1 MACYSC
7 SGTGQTSDLFQLFQ
21 KWPNQCP
28 VTVVP
33 ELAKP
38 WPVTVVPEVAKPVTC
53 YSCSRTGQTSALLQL
68 FQNWPNQCPVTVVPE
83 VAKPVACLISSDSEP
98 GPDHPIRT
106 EEGKMS
112 PSVLQMAHH
121 LRSSLSGLLIS
132 LTSRLHS
139 HRPNIDRTGRSFTR
153 KTLPPPHPT
162 PVSYTHLTLPTKIG
176 V

>member
-1 MACYSC
+1 M
-7 SGTGQTSDLFQLFQ
+7 TR
-21 KWPNQCP
+21 
-28 VTVVP
+28 
-33 ELAKP
+33 
-38 WPVTVVPEVAKPVTC
+38 

-162 PVSYTHLTLPTKIG
+162 PPHPTPTLTPPPFPPRSAPTSLAHKATKHFIKMQRNSKRAVPRRRNPG
-176 V
+176 EKTCSEFDIA